1 MERRLRRRPPVPGEP
16 LGSGASEDN
25 KIIIVG
31 VRHRG
36 QTLWSYDDHH
46 RDEDGMVVSATSPD
60 QNIRAEVT
68 NDTDVRVTF
77 RPGSYNL
84 YDEERLAH
92 QLARLG
98 VSA

>member
-1 MERRLRRRPPVPGEP
+1 
-16 LGSGASEDN
+16 
-25 KIIIVG
+25 
-31 VRHRG
+31 
-36 QTLWSYDDHH
+36 
-46 RDEDGMVVSATSPD
+46 MVVSATSPD